1 MAGNRSKSSSRWLQ
15 EHVSDHH
22 VKQAQASGYRSR
34 AAFKLLQ
41 LDEKDNLLRP
51 GITVLE
57 LGAAPGGWTQV
68 VSEKIGGRGRI
79 VASDILPMDGLPGV
93 EFIQGDFHEQ
103 SVADAIIQS
112 VSPGADLVLSDMAP
126 NITGVAATDQARV
139 MALADLALEMSV
151 DVLKPNG
158 AYAVKLFQG
167 AGFDIYIQELRKKFK
182 DVKLRKPQASRAR
195 SREVYVVARN
205 LI

>member
-1 MAGNRSKSSSRWLQ
+1 MQ

-22 VKQAQASGYRSR
+22 VKMAQASGYRSR

-41 LDEKDNLLRP
+41 LDEKDELLRQ

-68 VSEKIGGRGRI
+68 ISEKIGDSGRI

-93 EFIQGDFHEQ
+93 QFIQGDFHEQ
-103 SVADAIIQS
+103 SVADAI
-112 VSPGADLVLSDMAP
+112 VAAVAPGADLVLSDMAP
-126 NITGVAATDQARV
+126 NISGVASTDQARV
-139 MALADLALEMSV
+139 MALSELAVEIAV
-151 DVLKPNG
+151 EVLKPNG
-158 AYAVKLFQG
+158 AYVVKLFQG
-167 AGFDIYIQELRKKFK
+167 TGFDTYVQDLRKRFK
-182 DVKLRKPQASRAR
+182 EVKMRKPQASRAR
-195 SREVYVVARN
+195 SREIYVVARN

>member
-1 MAGNRSKSSSRWLQ
+1 MA

-34 AAFKLLQ
+34 AAYKLLQ
-41 LDEKDNLLRP
+41 LDEKDELLRP

-57 LGAAPGGWTQV
+57 LGSAPGGWTQV
-68 VSEKIGGRGRI
+68 ISEKIGGRGRI

-93 EFIQGDFHEQ
+93 QFIQGDFHEQ
-103 SVADAIIQS
+103 EVADAIAAA
-112 VSPGADLVLSDMAP
+112 VAPGADLVLSDMAP
-126 NITGVAATDQARV
+126 NISGVASTDQARV
-139 MALADLALEMSV
+139 MALAELAVEIAV
-151 DVLKPNG
+151 EVLKPNG

-167 AGFDIYIQELRKKFK
+167 AGFDAYVNDLRKRFQS
-182 DVKLRKPQASRAR
+182 VKLRKPQASRAR

-205 LI
+205 LL

>member
-1 MAGNRSKSSSRWLQ
+1 MAGNRSKSSNRWMA
-15 EHVSDHH
+15 EHVSDAH

-41 LDEKDNLLRP
+41 LDEKDELLRP

-68 VSEKIGGRGRI
+68 ISEKIGGRGRI

-93 EFIQGDFHEQ
+93 EFIQGDFHDQ
-103 SVADAIIQS
+103 NVADSIEAA
-112 VSPGADLVLSDMAP
+112 VAPGADLVLSDMAP
-126 NITGVAATDQARV
+126 NISGVASTDQARV
-139 MALADLALEMSV
+139 MALSELAVEMAV
-151 DVLKPNG
+151 QVLKPDG
-158 AYAVKLFQG
+158 AYAVKLFHG
-167 AGFDIYIQELRKKFK
+167 VGFESYVQDLRKRFK
-182 DVKLRKPQASRAR
+182 QVKLRKPQASRAR

>member
-1 MAGNRSKSSSRWLQ
+1 MQ

-22 VKQAQASGYRSR
+22 VKKAQASGYRSR

-41 LDEKDNLLRP
+41 LDEKDELLRP

-68 VSEKIGGRGRI
+68 ISEKIGQSGRI

-103 SVADAIIQS
+103 SVADKIVAA
-112 VSPGADLVLSDMAP
+112 VAPGADLVLSDMAP
-126 NITGVAATDQARV
+126 NISGVAATDQARV
-139 MALADLALEMSV
+139 MALSELAVEIAV
-151 DVLKPNG
+151 EVLKPNG

-167 AGFDIYIQELRKKFK
+167 SGFDAYVQDLRKRFME
-182 DVKLRKPQASRAR
+182 VKLRKPEASRAR
-195 SREVYVVARN
+195 SREIYVVARN

>member
-1 MAGNRSKSSSRWLQ
+1 MQ
-15 EHVSDHH
+15 EHVSDQH

-41 LDEKDNLLRP
+41 LDQKDELLRQ

-68 VSEKIGGRGRI
+68 ISEKIGDSGRI

-93 EFIQGDFHEQ
+93 QFILGDFHEQ
-103 SVADAIIQS
+103 AVADAI
-112 VSPGADLVLSDMAP
+112 VAAVAPGADLVLSDMAP

-139 MALADLALEMSV
+139 MGLSELAVEIAVE
-151 DVLKPNG
+151 VLKPNG
-158 AYAVKLFQG
+158 SFVVKLFQG
-167 AGFDIYIQELRKKFK
+167 TGFDDCVQDLRKRFK
-182 DVKLRKPQASRAR
+182 EVKLRKPQASRAR
-195 SREVYVVARN
+195 SREIYVVARN

>member
-1 MAGNRSKSSSRWLQ
+1 MQ

-22 VKQAQASGYRSR
+22 VKLAQASGYRSR

-41 LDEKDNLLRP
+41 LDEKDELLRP

-68 VSEKIGGRGRI
+68 ISEKIGGLGRI

-93 EFIQGDFHEQ
+93 QFIQGDFHEQ
-103 SVADAIIQS
+103 SVADAIVAA

-126 NITGVAATDQARV
+126 NISGVAATDQARV
-139 MALADLALEMSV
+139 MALAELAVEIALE
-151 DVLKPNG
+151 VLKPNG
-158 AYAVKLFQG
+158 AFSVKLFQG
-167 AGFDIYIQELRKKFK
+167 AGFDAYVSDLRGKFK
-182 DVKLRKPQASRAR
+182 EVKLRKPQASRAR

>member
-1 MAGNRSKSSSRWLQ
+1 MAGNRSKSSNRWMQ

-41 LDEKDNLLRP
+41 LDEKDELLRP

-57 LGAAPGGWTQV
+57 LGSAPGGWTQV
-68 VSEKIGGRGRI
+68 ISEKIGGSGRI

-93 EFIQGDFHEQ
+93 QFIQGDFNEQ
-103 SVADAIIQS
+103 SVADEIVAA
-112 VSPGADLVLSDMAP
+112 VAPGADLVLSDMAP
-126 NITGVAATDQARV
+126 NISGVASTDQARV
-139 MALADLALEMSV
+139 MGLSELAAEIAV
-151 DVLKPNG
+151 EVLIPNG
-158 AYAVKLFQG
+158 TYVVKLFQG
-167 AGFDIYIQELRKKFK
+167 AGFDVYVQDLRKRFK
-182 DVKLRKPQASRAR
+182 EVKLRKPQASRAR
-195 SREVYVVARN
+195 SREIYVVARN

>member
-1 MAGNRSKSSSRWLQ
+1 MQ

-41 LDEKDNLLRP
+41 LDEKDELLRP

-57 LGAAPGGWTQV
+57 LGSAPGGWTQV
-68 VSEKIGGRGRI
+68 ISEKIGGSGRI

-93 EFIQGDFHEQ
+93 QFIQGDFNEQ
-103 SVADAIIQS
+103 SVADEIVAA
-112 VSPGADLVLSDMAP
+112 VAPGADLVLSDMAP
-126 NITGVAATDQARV
+126 NISGVASTDQARV
-139 MALADLALEMSV
+139 MGLSELAAEIAV
-151 DVLKPNG
+151 EVLIPNG
-158 AYAVKLFQG
+158 TYVVKLFQG
-167 AGFDIYIQELRKKFK
+167 AGFDVYVQDLRKRFK
-182 DVKLRKPQASRAR
+182 EVKLRKPQASRAR
-195 SREVYVVARN
+195 SREIYVVARN